1 MSDAF
6 VDVADAMVQRVPVWA
21 RPVQPKS
28 FVPWSSYSGYGAES
42 PHRPSVAE
50 VIDPA
55 AIREQAFAQGMAQGR
70 AIAEAELAAEQ
81 TALAELAA
89 SLAVLQPETPAALGM
104 LLSETVERLVRQV
117 IGEVAIDR
125 DALLARAQAA
135 AALIAEE
142 TAPSKM
148 RVHPEDQALLA
159 GAALPLPLVGDP
171 HLARGTILIETGS
184 GWIEDGPAV
193 RLEKLRSLLDR
204 LGAPE

>member
-6 VDVADAMVQRVPVWA
+6 IDIADATVTPMPVWA

-28 FVPWSSYSGYGAES
+28 FVPWSSYSGYGADAG
-42 PHRPSVAE
+42 HRPSVAE

-55 AIREQAFAQGMAQGR
+55 AIREQAFLDGAAQGR
-70 AIAEAELAAEQ
+70 AMAEADLAAEHR
-81 TALAELAA
+81 ALAELAA
-89 SLAVLQPETPAALGM
+89 SLSILQPEAPAALGM

-117 IGEVAIDR
+117 MGEVTIDR
-125 DALLARAQAA
+125 DQLLARANAA

-142 TAPSKM
+142 TAPARM
-148 RVHPEDQALLA
+148 RVHPDDQALLA
-159 GAALPLPLVGDP
+159 GATLPLPLVGDP
-171 HLARGTILIETGS
+171 HLARGTILIENGS